1 MANQETQGTTNQV
14 DPASVDRVVL
24 PLHGMVKVRRTSLYS
39 DENPPCDGAIRY
51 EIKTVDRR
59 SVDDPKKIPANGGTD
74 GDWYKR
80 GENHRI
86 ENGQICRDVGWH
98 QEWFVEIK
106 DVFEFVKK
114 HGDCVV
120 SVGEYGQPSIEI
132 YDDYRE

>member
-1 MANQETQGTTNQV
+1 MRNRNNQETQV
-14 DPASVDRVVL
+14 PEVVHRVVL
-24 PLHGMVKVRRTSLYS
+24 PLHGMVKVHRTSSY
-39 DENPPCDGAIRY
+39 DESPPCEGAIPY

-59 SVDDPKKIPANGGTD
+59 PYDDPKKIPANKGTD
-74 GDWYKR
+74 GDWYER

-86 ENGQICRDVGWH
+86 ENGQICRDIGWH

-106 DVFEFVKK
+106 DVFEFVKA

-120 SVGEYGQPSIEI
+120 SMGEYDQPSIEI